1 MKKVLL
7 TLAVIAVA
15 GIFSITSAQIKR
27 PAPSPSC
34 KLEQTAG
41 LTTVTVEYSRP
52 SMKGRSIFGGL
63 LPGGEMWRT
72 GANKN
77 TTIKFSENVKIAGKE
92 LKAGTYA
99 LFTVPNPTSW
109 DVIFYTDTENWG
121 LPETWDAAKEA
132 VRFKVTPQ
140 SLPFD
145 LETFMMDVG
154 NLRNDACS
162 IGLGWERTW
171 VSFDVMLNT
180 DDVVSKSIAKAMA
193 GPDANDYFNAGSYY
207 FDAGKDLKQAYEWIH
222 KSNEADPKFWKL
234 RTEALVL
241 AAMGK
246 YNDAIAMAEKSKA
259 MAIEAGN
266 KDYERMNNES
276 IAEWKMKSGKK

>member
-1 MKKVLL
+1 
-7 TLAVIAVA
+7 
-15 GIFSITSAQIKR
+15 
-27 PAPSPSC
+27 
-34 KLEQTAG
+34 
-41 LTTVTVEYSRP
+41 
-52 SMKGRSIFGGL
+52 MKGRSIFGGL
-63 LPGGEMWRT
+63 LPWGEMWRT